1 MAREG
6 RRIKTVDPINY
17 IIPFIMPTR
26 SGASNFFEATLDI
39 TEAEKF
45 LREKRTNG
53 QSNLSIMHVIMA
65 AYVRVVSQYPGI
77 NRYIRGQRIY
87 ARNGI
92 SISLTIKKKLTL
104 DAQETVVQL
113 KADPKD
119 TLDDIYNKLNVLVE
133 ENKEEGDT
141 NGMDTLVRLVCKIP
155 RIFLRSFVNL
165 LKFLDYFG
173 CMPPVITKLSPFHG
187 SMFLTNVGS
196 LGIDAIYHHLY
207 DFGNIP
213 VFISMGKRKNI
224 LELTDDDEVIKK
236 KAITVTVVTDERIC
250 DGHYY
255 AEAFKKIK
263 RYIENPALLETPPEK
278 VVEDIK

>member
-39 TEAEKF
+39 TEAEKY
-45 LREKRTNG
+45 LREKRLSGQNG
-53 QSNLSIMHVIMA
+53 LSIMHVIMA

-77 NRYIRGQRIY
+77 NRFIRGQRIY

-113 KADPKD
+113 IADPRD
-119 TLDDIYNKLNVLVE
+119 TLDDIYNKLNKLVE
-133 ENKEEGDT
+133 ENKVEGDT
-141 NGMDTLVRLVCKIP
+141 NGMDALIRLVCKIP
-155 RIFLRSFVNL
+155 RIFLRTFVNFI
-165 LKFLDYFG
+165 KFLDYFG
-173 CMPPVITKLSPFHG
+173 CMPRFITRLSPFHG

-213 VFISMGKRKNI
+213 IFISMGKKKNI
-224 LELTDDDEVIKK
+224 LELTDEDEVIKK

-263 RYIENPALLETPPEK
+263 KYIENPALLENPPET

>member
-45 LREKRTNG
+45 LREKRMAG

-77 NRYIRGQRIY
+77 NRFIRGQRIY

-113 KADPKD
+113 IADPRD
-119 TLDDIYNKLNVLVE
+119 TIDDIYNKLNTLVE

-141 NGMDTLVRLVCKIP
+141 NGMDALIRLVCKIP
-155 RIFLRSFVNL
+155 RIFLKSFVGS
-165 LKFLDYFG
+165 LKVLDYFG
-173 CMPPVITKLSPFHG
+173 CMPRIITKLSPFHG

-207 DFGNIP
+207 DFGNCP
-213 VFISMGKRKNI
+213 VFIAMGKRKNI
-224 LELTDDDEVIKK
+224 LELTDEDEVIKK
-236 KAITVTVVTDERIC
+236 KAITITVVTDERIC

-263 RYIENPALLETPPEK
+263 RYIENPSLLETPPET

>member
-6 RRIKTVDPINY
+6 RRVKTVDPINY

-26 SGASNFFEATLDI
+26 NGASNFFEATLNI
-39 TEAEKF
+39 TEAEKY
-45 LREKRTNG
+45 LREKRLTG
-53 QSNLSIMHVIMA
+53 KSNIGIMHVIMA
-65 AYVRVVSQYPGI
+65 AYVRVVAQYPGI
-77 NRYIRGQRIY
+77 NRFIRGQRIY

-92 SISLTIKKKLTL
+92 SISLAIKKKLSL
-104 DAQETVVQL
+104 DAQETVIQL
-113 KADPKD
+113 EADPRD
-119 TLDDIYNKLNVLVE
+119 TLDDIYNKLAAAVE
-133 ENKEEGDT
+133 ENKAEGDT
-141 NGMDTLVRLVCKIP
+141 NSIDAVARFICKIP
-155 RIFLRSFVNL
+155 RIFLKSFIGIVRIM
-165 LKFLDYFG
+165 DYFG
-173 CMPPVITKLSPFHG
+173 IMPRALTKLSPFHG

-213 VFISMGKRKNI
+213 VFISMGKKKNI
-224 LELTDDDEVIKK
+224 LELTDNDEVIKK

-263 RYIENPALLETPPEK
+263 RYIENPALLEVPPEK

>member
-1 MAREG
+1 MARDG
-6 RRIKTVDPINY
+6 RRIKSVDPINY

-39 TEAEKF
+39 TNAEKY
-45 LREKRTNG
+45 LREKRTAG
-53 QSNLSIMHVIMA
+53 QTGLSIMHVIMA

-77 NRYIRGQRIY
+77 NRFIRGQRIY

-92 SISLTIKKKLTL
+92 SISLAIKKKLTL

-113 KADPKD
+113 DADPRD
-119 TLDDIYNKLNVLVE
+119 TLDDIYNKLNKLVE
-133 ENKEEGDT
+133 DNKEEGDT
-141 NGMDTLVRLVCKIP
+141 NSMDALVRLVCKIP
-155 RIFLRSFVNL
+155 RIFLKSFVGAL
-165 LKFLDYFG
+165 RFLDYFG
-173 CMPPVITKLSPFHG
+173 CMPGLITKLSPFHA

-207 DFGNIP
+207 DFGNCPI
-213 VFISMGKRKNI
+213 FIAMGKKKNI
-224 LELTDDDEVIKK
+224 LELTDEDEVVKK
-236 KAITVTVVTDERIC
+236 KAITITVVSDERIC

-263 RYIENPALLETPPEK
+263 RYIENPALLENPPET